1 MKFSLS
7 LAGFK
12 AETPKVMNHIGTALA
27 SASATAGTLSFVTDH
42 KVWGGILIGTA
53 FVGKFL
59 AECFMVDDTKNNQNG

>member
-12 AETPKVMNHIGTALA
+12 AETPKVMSRIGTALA

-59 AECFMVDDTKNNQNG
+59 SECFIVDDTKTNTNG